1 MILYILQDEALPA
14 AIAEVFLCGKWNP
27 WHAGATP
34 ACGFFEEECIQ
45 QAAASLIK
53 GAS

>member
-14 AIAEVFLCGKWNP
+14 AIAEVFL
-27 WHAGATP
+27 
-34 ACGFFEEECIQ
+34 F
-45 QAAASLIK
+45 AANGTLGMPEQLRHPVFGDTDMQLAVASLIK